1 MSGSVGEG
9 LIGVRSP
16 RGIEWYRAR
25 SVRIPV
31 ALSSEQFENTCLG
44 NSSTNGWIALQPVVG
59 QHRDRVRWNPPVEG
73 NRMV

>member
-1 MSGSVGEG
+1 MSGRIVKG

-16 RGIEWYRAR
+16 RGIEWYRSR
-25 SVRIPV
+25 SVRMPV
-31 ALSSEQFENTCLG
+31 ALSSQQFENTCPG
-44 NSSTNGWIALQPVVG
+44 NSGTNGWITLQPVVG